1 VVDNGLK
8 VKSLKFKSFEKI
20 AKKLCDR
27 RTGIGADGMLVL
39 EKSKIADFR
48 MSVFNADGSVA
59 EMCGNGLRC
68 AVLYI
73 RGQKI
78 APFRVQM
85 SNDRSVFRPRNPGF
99 QPGWA
104 SFSGNKR
111 KVKVETKAGIYE
123 GEVTGKDKVRVKM
136 QEPKDLKFDFPIN
149 VNGRKIKINF
159 INTGVPH
166 TVVFIDGLD
175 KIDIDRIGSLMRYHD
190 EFKPKG
196 TNVDFVEIMD
206 DNNIKMRTYERGV
219 EGETSACGTGAV
231 ASAIMTVLSVK
242 CKALSGKFGINVRT
256 RGGILKVEF
265 RKIGNKFKDVYLEG
279 EAKKV
284 FTGQIIL

>member
-1 VVDNGLK
+1 MGKLNFTKMVGAGNDFIVVDNGLK
-8 VKSLKFKSFEKI
+8 VTPRRSLSRAKSRDSGQASQKFKSFEKI

-68 AVLYI
+68 AVLFA
-73 RGQKI
+73 GVK
-78 APFRVQM
+78 
-85 SNDRSVFRPRNPGF
+85 S
-99 QPGWA
+99 
-104 SFSGNKR
+104 
-111 KVKVETKAGIYE
+111 KVRVETKAGIYE
-123 GEVTGKDKVRVKM
+123 GEITAKDKVKVKM
-136 QEPKDLKFDFPIN
+136 QEPKDLKLNFPIN
-149 VNGRKIKINF
+149 VNGRKIKANF

-166 TVVFIDGLD
+166 TVVFVDGLD
-175 KIDIDRIGSLMRYHD
+175 KIDVDAIGSAMRYHD

-219 EGETSACGTGAV
+219 EGETLACGTGAV

-242 CKALSGKFGINVRT
+242 YKVLRGKFWINVRT
-256 RGGILKVEF
+256 RGGILKVGF

-279 EAKKV
+279 EAKIV
-284 FTGQIIL
+284 FQGGIYV

>member
-1 VVDNGLK
+1 MGKLDFTKMVGVGNDFIILDCRS
-8 VKSLKFKSFEKI
+8 SLVIRGSLSRI
-20 AKKLCDR
+20 ARLLCNR
-27 RTGIGADGMLVL
+27 KNGIGADGMLVL

-68 AVLYI
+68 AVLFA
-73 RGQKI
+73 GVK
-78 APFRVQM
+78 
-85 SNDRSVFRPRNPGF
+85 S
-99 QPGWA
+99 
-104 SFSGNKR
+104 
-111 KVKVETKAGIYE
+111 KVRVETKAGIYE

-149 VNGRKIKINF
+149 VNGRKLKVNF

-166 TVVFIDGLD
+166 TVVFVDGLD

-196 TNVDFVEIMD
+196 ANVDFVEIMD

-231 ASAIMTVLSVK
+231 AS
-242 CKALSGKFGINVRT
+242 GIISRMKGAGCEIKVNVHT
-256 RGGILKVEF
+256 LGGILKVEF
-265 RKIGNKFKDVYLEG
+265 QNIDNKIKNVYLEG
-279 EAKKV
+279 EAKMV
-284 FTGQIIL
+284 FQGGIYV